1 MPLHRARLLLSA
13 ACLTAPFALPFALSF
28 ALAPALAPAAWA
40 ADEPHGKAAA
50 AKPDLHDDAVTTDGA
65 VTVGGAPI
73 AYQAVAGTL
82 VVHPKGWD
90 DAKDGDEPTVAAS
103 EPGALPGSKSEDAG
117 GHDKGA
123 EARMSYFA
131 YFKHGAAAASRPIT
145 FVYNGGPGSSTIWL
159 HMGAFGPRRVV
170 TADDTV
176 TQGPPFRT
184 VNNDDSLLDATDL
197 VFIDAPGTGFGR
209 LAGKDKEKSFWG
221 TDQDAYAFSQFIVG
235 FLTKYS
241 RWGSPKYLFG
251 ESYGTTRSAVLSN
264 MLEED
269 EAVGLNGVILLS
281 QILDYANSIDSPK
294 DTPGDDLPYVL
305 GLPSYAAVAW
315 YHHKLP
321 GTAPTDLPG
330 FLAEVQ
336 HFASTDYMLALA
348 QGAAL
353 PAATR
358 DAIAD
363 KLHQYT
369 GLSVAYLKKADLRV
383 AGGEFAHELLS
394 DTDTSTGRLDA
405 RFSGPS
411 MDPLDR
417 AAQYDPVDAGI
428 DAAYVAAFNDYARTV
443 LHYGGERKYRTE
455 IDVFKDW
462 DFKHQAPGQDEPL
475 PGFPDV
481 MADLAAA
488 MKYNPTLKVQLNAGY
503 FDLGTPF
510 YEGIYEMQHLPMPTR
525 LQANIEYH
533 QYASG
538 HMVYVHVPVLRQL
551 HDNVAAFI
559 HRTDDQAAA
568 APAH

>member
-13 ACLTAPFALPFALSF
+13 ACLTAPLALGPTVQ
-28 ALAPALAPAAWA
+28 A
-40 ADEPHGKAAA
+40 ADEPHNKSGAARD
-50 AKPDLHDDAVTTDGA
+50 AKPDLHDDAVSTDGSVA
-65 VTVGGAPI
+65 VDGVPI

-90 DAKDGDEPTVAAS
+90 DAKDAANDQPTVAAG
-103 EPGALPGSKSEDAG
+103 EPGAQPGAKGEDAD

-131 YFKHGAAAASRPIT
+131 YFKHGAAAATRPIT

-159 HMGAFGPRRVV
+159 HMGAFGPRRVL

-176 TQGPPFRT
+176 TPGAPFRL

-209 LAGKDKEKSFWG
+209 IAGKDKEKAFWG

-235 FLTKYS
+235 FLTRYS
-241 RWGSPKYLFG
+241 RWNSPKYLFG

-264 MLEED
+264 MLEQD

-281 QILDYANSIDSPK
+281 QILNYADSIDSPK
-294 DTPGDDLPYVL
+294 DVPGNDLPYVL
-305 GLPSYAAVAW
+305 ALPSYTAVAW
-315 YHHKLP
+315 YHHRLP
-321 GTAPTDLPG
+321 GNPADLSALLP
-330 FLAEVQ
+330 EVE
-336 HFASTDYMLALA
+336 HFASTDYTLALM

-353 PAATR
+353 PDATR
-358 DAIAD
+358 DAVAE

-369 GLSVAYLKKADLRV
+369 GLSVDYLKRADLRV
-383 AGGEFAHELLS
+383 AGGEFAHELMN

-411 MDPLDR
+411 LDPLDR
-417 AAQYDPVDAGI
+417 SAGYDPVDSGI
-428 DAAYVAAFNDYARTV
+428 DAAYVASFNDYVRTT
-443 LHYGGERKYRTE
+443 LHYGGRSKYRTE

-462 DFKHQAPGQDEPL
+462 DFKHQAPNEEQPL

-481 MADLAAA
+481 MADLATA

-510 YEGIYEMQHLPMPTR
+510 YEGIYEMGHLPMPRR
-525 LQANIEYH
+525 LQDNIEYH

-538 HMVYVHVPVLRQL
+538 HMVYVHVPVLKQL

-559 HRTDDQAAA
+559 RRTDDQAAP
-568 APAH
+568 APVPTLAH